1 VELREES
8 GRRPPSRWSRYQA
21 KGRAD
26 MRRTVKELFREAD
39 VDGTGI
45 LDKREFEGL
54 IMRVHRDD
62 SLPPLLKGS
71 GSGGSPR
78 AAAASSNDADG
89 NMSPS
94 SRACTAEFFQTAWA
108 EIRKVPYV
116 SENRDKRHL
125 AEVVASHSLKDGA
138 RALLRA
144 SSSYLIHHTSYH
156 ITGPAVL
163 WNRAGGVAA
172 HVKDA
177 GGVHGRPHLPRAHGG
192 GSRAGRQLRRLRAL
206 VSSRLLHDAWCMV
219 HEVG

>member
-1 VELREES
+1 
-8 GRRPPSRWSRYQA
+8 
-21 KGRAD
+21 

-71 GSGGSPR
+71 GGGGSPR
-78 AAAASSNDADG
+78 AAAAMSSNDADG

-94 SRACTAEFFQTAWA
+94 SRARTAEFFQTAWA

-125 AEVVASHSLKDGA
+125 AEVVASHSLKDGT

-144 SSSYLIHHTSYH
+144 SAARGTSR
-156 ITGPAVL
+156 
-163 WNRAGGVAA
+163 RA
-172 HVKDA
+172 
-177 GGVHGRPHLPRAHGG
+177 RSRAH
-192 GSRAGRQLRRLRAL
+192 STVHRAARLK
-206 VSSRLLHDAWCMV
+206 
-219 HEVG
+219 

>member
-1 VELREES
+1 MELREES

-144 SSSYLIHHTSYH
+144 SSSYLIHHTPCIISH
-156 ITGPAVL
+156 HRACRAVEPCWRRGCARERRGWCAWQATSTASARRRVTSWASTSPASSTGEQPA
-163 WNRAGGVAA
+163 
-172 HVKDA
+172 
-177 GGVHGRPHLPRAHGG
+177 
-192 GSRAGRQLRRLRAL
+192 
-206 VSSRLLHDAWCMV
+206 SS
-219 HEVG
+219 